1 MWNLSAKALVL
12 TAALSLLTAMST
24 KAEVSVDADLT
35 VGSHYIWRGN
45 DFLNGAKMPLM
56 PSVTVGHESGLS
68 ANVWGSFAALDRDKT
83 DGADEIDFTIDYST
97 DISSDLGVSVGVIY
111 YAYPNAGDDNTSE
124 LYLGASY
131 AAPGSP
137 SLTVYYDNEFVDGS
151 NEGSGLYISLAG
163 GHAVPVGNLSIDL
176 GASLGFGAKNDVH
189 ALQDLNL
196 SASTSMPVG
205 SLNVSPFVVGTY
217 IIEDTVNPKDSFEI
231 YGGVS
236 IGLGF

>member
-1 MWNLSAKALVL
+1 MWNLSANAIVL
-12 TAALSLLTAMST
+12 TAALSLLTAMTT

-35 VGSHYIWRGN
+35 VGSHYIWRGA
-45 DFLNGAKMPLM
+45 DFLDGANIPLM

-97 DISSDLGVSVGVIY
+97 DLSNDLGVSVGAIY
-111 YAYPNAGDDNTSE
+111 YALPNSSDDNTSE

-131 AAPGSP
+131 GTH
-137 SLTVYYDNEFVDGS
+137 SLTIYYDNEFVDGS

-163 GHAVPVGNLSIDL
+163 NHAVPVGDLSIDL

-205 SLNVSPFVVGTY
+205 SLSVSPFVAGTY
-217 IIEDTVNPKDSFEI
+217 IIEDTVNPDSFEI
-231 YGGVS
+231 YAGVS